1 MVAEKRFSSCSK
13 KDRRARAHDLN
24 VLNGLNYLNVLQQHR
39 GLTMKLDGQVA
50 IVVGSARGIGEA
62 IAHTF
67 AQEGASI
74 VLVDLEKMK
83 PQLDEVA
90 QAINRKGGKAMAFV
104 ADCTDDRQVNQM
116 VDQTVRRLGRI
127 DILINSAGF
136 RGPLVPVQEISEQEW
151 DSVLA
156 VNLKAVFLCCKAV
169 LKVMVKQQSGSIVSI
184 SGTAGK
190 EGMALRG
197 SLCAAKWG
205 LLGLTQTIAKEAGP
219 YGIRANIICPGG
231 MDEPDLRVMYA
242 ERARGL
248 GMEFSDLEKS
258 VLELTPLRKYAKHD
272 EVAKAA
278 LFLASSDSS
287 HTTGESL
294 NVSGGRLMN

>member
-1 MVAEKRFSSCSK
+1 
-13 KDRRARAHDLN
+13 
-24 VLNGLNYLNVLQQHR
+24 
-39 GLTMKLDGQVA
+39 MKLEGQVA
-50 IVVGSARGIGEA
+50 IVVGSARGIGA
-62 IAHTF
+62 TIARTF
-67 AQEGASI
+67 SQEGAAI
-74 VLVDLEKMK
+74 VLVDIEKMK

-90 QAINRKGGKAMAFV
+90 QEISQEGGKAIAIV
-104 ADCTDDRQVNQM
+104 ADCTDDAQVKKM
-116 VDQTVRRLGRI
+116 VDETIRRWRKI
-127 DILINSAGF
+127 DILVNSAGL
-136 RGPLVPVQEISEQEW
+136 RGPLVPVQDITEQEW

-156 VNLKAVFLCCKAV
+156 VNLKSVFLCCKAV
-169 LKVMVKQQSGSIVSI
+169 LKIMMQQKSGSIVSI

-219 YGIRANIICPGG
+219 YGIRANVICPGG
-231 MDEPDLRVMYA
+231 MDEPDLRTMYA
-242 ERARGL
+242 ERAKGL
-248 GMEFSDLEKS
+248 GMEFSELEKS

-294 NVSGGRLMN
+294 NVSGGRLMH

>member
-1 MVAEKRFSSCSK
+1 
-13 KDRRARAHDLN
+13 
-24 VLNGLNYLNVLQQHR
+24 
-39 GLTMKLDGQVA
+39 MKLAGQVA
-50 IVVGSARGIGEA
+50 IVVGGARGIGEA

-67 AQEGASI
+67 AREGANL
-74 VLVDLEKMK
+74 VLVDLENMK
-83 PQLDEVA
+83 PQLDEVV
-90 QAINRKGGKAMAFV
+90 QSITQMGGKAITVV
-104 ADCTDDRQVNQM
+104 ADCTAANQVNQI
-116 VDQTVRRLGRI
+116 VDETMRRWGRI
-127 DILINSAGF
+127 DILVNSAGL
-136 RGPLVPVQEISEQEW
+136 RGPLVPMQDISEQEW

-169 LKVMVKQQSGSIVSI
+169 LKVMMQQKSGSIVSI

-219 YGIRANIICPGG
+219 YGIRANVICPGG
-231 MDEPDLRVMYA
+231 MDEPDLRAMYA
-242 ERARGL
+242 ERAKGL

>member
-1 MVAEKRFSSCSK
+1 
-13 KDRRARAHDLN
+13 
-24 VLNGLNYLNVLQQHR
+24 
-39 GLTMKLDGQVA
+39 MKLEGQVA
-50 IVVGSARGIGEA
+50 IVVGGARGIGEA

-67 AQEGASI
+67 AQEGAGI

-83 PQLDEVA
+83 PQLDAVV
-90 QAINRKGGKAMAFV
+90 QNITDKGGKAMALA
-104 ADCTDDRQVNQM
+104 ADCADDRQVNRM
-116 VDQTVRRLGRI
+116 VDETLRRWSKI
-127 DILINSAGF
+127 DILVNSAGL
-136 RGPLVPVQEISEQEW
+136 RGPLVPVQDITEQEW

-156 VNLKAVFLCCKAV
+156 VNLKAVFLCCRAV

-219 YGIRANIICPGG
+219 HGVRANIICPGG
-231 MDEPDLRVMYA
+231 MDEPDLRAMYA
-242 ERARGL
+242 ERAKGL
-248 GMEFSDLEKS
+248 GMEFSELEKS

-278 LFLASSDSS
+278 LFLASGDSS

>member
-1 MVAEKRFSSCSK
+1 
-13 KDRRARAHDLN
+13 
-24 VLNGLNYLNVLQQHR
+24 
-39 GLTMKLDGQVA
+39 MKLDGQVA
-50 IVVGSARGIGEA
+50 IIVGGARGIGAA
-62 IAHTF
+62 IAGTF
-67 AQEGASI
+67 AREGARI
-74 VLVDLEKMK
+74 TLVDLEKMRTE
-83 PQLDEVA
+83 LDGVA
-90 QAINRKGGKAMAFV
+90 REINQSGGQADAVV
-104 ADCTDDRQVNQM
+104 ADCIDDRQVNRM
-116 VDQTVRRLGRI
+116 VDETVQRWGKI
-127 DILINSAGF
+127 DILVNSAGL
-136 RGPLVPVQEISEQEW
+136 RGPLVPVHEISEQEW
-151 DSVLA
+151 DTVHA
-156 VNLKAVFLCCKAV
+156 VNLKAAFLCCRAV
-169 LKVMVKQQSGSIVSI
+169 LKVMMKQKSGSIVGI

-242 ERARGL
+242 ERAKGL
-248 GMEFSDLEKS
+248 GMEFSQLEKS
-258 VLELTPLRKYAKHD
+258 ILEQTPLRKYAKHD

-294 NVSGGRLMN
+294 NVSGGRLMI

>member
-1 MVAEKRFSSCSK
+1 
-13 KDRRARAHDLN
+13 
-24 VLNGLNYLNVLQQHR
+24 
-39 GLTMKLDGQVA
+39 MKLDGQVA
-50 IVVGSARGIGEA
+50 IVVGSARGIGAA
-62 IAHTF
+62 IAHKF
-67 AQEGASI
+67 SQEGASI
-74 VLVDLEKMK
+74 VVVDIEKMK

-90 QAINRKGGKAMAFV
+90 QEINQKGGKAIAIV
-104 ADCTDDRQVNQM
+104 ADCTDDRQVNKM
-116 VDQTVRRLGRI
+116 VDESLRRWGKI
-127 DILINSAGF
+127 DILINSAGL
-136 RGPLVPVQEISEQEW
+136 RGPLVPVQDITEQEW

-156 VNLKAVFLCCKAV
+156 VNLKAVFLCCRAV
-169 LKVMVKQQSGSIVSI
+169 LKVMMKQKSGSIVSI

-219 YGIRANIICPGG
+219 CGIRANVICPGG

-242 ERARGL
+242 ERAKGL
-248 GMEFSDLEKS
+248 RMEFSQLEKS

>member
-1 MVAEKRFSSCSK
+1 
-13 KDRRARAHDLN
+13 
-24 VLNGLNYLNVLQQHR
+24 
-39 GLTMKLDGQVA
+39 MKLDQQVA
-50 IVVGSARGIGEA
+50 IIVGSARGIGAA

-67 AQEGASI
+67 AAEGARI

-83 PQLDEVA
+83 AELDGVA
-90 QAINRKGGKAMAFV
+90 HAITGKGGEAVATA
-104 ADCTDDRQVNQM
+104 ADCTDSVQVDAM
-116 VDQTVRRLGRI
+116 VNEAVRRFGRI
-127 DILINSAGF
+127 DILVNSAGL
-136 RGPLVPVQEISEQEW
+136 RGPLVPVQDISEEEW
-151 DSVLA
+151 DAVHA

-169 LKVMVKQQSGSIVSI
+169 LKVMLQQKSGSIVSI

-205 LLGLTQTIAKEAGP
+205 LVGLTQTIAKEAGP
-219 YGIRANIICPGG
+219 YGIRANVICPGG

-242 ERARGL
+242 ERAKGL
-248 GMEFSDLEKS
+248 GMKFSELEKS
-258 VLELTPLRKYAKHD
+258 VLEATPLRKYASHD

-294 NVSGGRLMN
+294 NVSGGRLMS

>member
-1 MVAEKRFSSCSK
+1 
-13 KDRRARAHDLN
+13 
-24 VLNGLNYLNVLQQHR
+24 
-39 GLTMKLDGQVA
+39 MKLAGQVA
-50 IVVGSARGIGEA
+50 IVVGAARGIGAA
-62 IAHTF
+62 IASNF
-67 AQEGASI
+67 SREGASL
-74 VLVDLEKMK
+74 VLVDLATMK
-83 PQLDEVA
+83 PRMEELA
-90 QAINRKGGKAMAFV
+90 QEINKNAGKAITLV
-104 ADCTDDRQVNQM
+104 ADCTVDGQVSRM
-116 VDQTVRRLGRI
+116 VDDTVRRFGKV
-127 DILINSAGF
+127 DILINSAGL
-136 RGPLVPVQEISEQEW
+136 RGPLVPVEEITEQEW

-169 LKVMVKQQSGSIVSI
+169 LKVMMKQKSGSIVSI

-219 YGIRANIICPGG
+219 HGIRANIICPGG
-231 MDEPDLRVMYA
+231 MDEPDLRAMYA
-242 ERARGL
+242 ERAKGL
-248 GMEFSDLEKS
+248 GMEFSQLEKQ
-258 VLELTPLRKYAKHD
+258 VLELTPLRKYATHD

-287 HTTGESL
+287 HTTGEAL

>member
-1 MVAEKRFSSCSK
+1 MA
-13 KDRRARAHDLN
+13 
-24 VLNGLNYLNVLQQHR
+24 
-39 GLTMKLDGQVA
+39 MKLDGQTA
-50 IVVGSARGIGEA
+50 IVVGGARGIGAE
-62 IAHTF
+62 IARTF
-67 AQEGASI
+67 SREGASI
-74 VLVDLEKMK
+74 TLVDLEKMK
-83 PQLDEVA
+83 PELDHLVQEIT
-90 QAINRKGGKAMAFV
+90 QQGGKAAAIT
-104 ADCTDDRQVNQM
+104 ADCTDERQVNGM
-116 VDQTVRRLGRI
+116 ADETVRRWGKI
-127 DILINSAGF
+127 DILVNSAGL
-136 RGPLVPVQEISEQEW
+136 RGPLVPIQEISEAEW
-151 DSVLA
+151 DTVLA

-169 LKVMVKQQSGSIVSI
+169 LKIMLTQKSGSIVSI

-219 YGIRANIICPGG
+219 YGIRANVICPGG

-242 ERARGL
+242 ERAKGL
-248 GMEFSDLEKS
+248 GMEFSQLEKS

-294 NVSGGRLMN
+294 NVSGGRLMS

>member
-1 MVAEKRFSSCSK
+1 
-13 KDRRARAHDLN
+13 
-24 VLNGLNYLNVLQQHR
+24 
-39 GLTMKLDGQVA
+39 MKLAGQVA
-50 IVVGSARGIGEA
+50 IVVGSARGIGAA

-67 AQEGASI
+67 AGEGASV
-74 VLVDLEKMK
+74 VLVDLKPMK
-83 PQLDEVA
+83 AQLDAVA
-90 QAINRKGGKAMAFV
+90 REITQNDGKAVAVV
-104 ADCTDDRQVNQM
+104 ADCTDDRQVNSM
-116 VDQTVRRLGRI
+116 VDGTVGRWGKV
-127 DILINSAGF
+127 DILVNSAGL
-136 RGPLVPVQEISEQEW
+136 RGPLVPVQDITEQEW
-151 DSVLA
+151 DTVLA

-169 LKVMVKQQSGSIVSI
+169 LKQMIKQKSGSIVSI

-219 YGIRANIICPGG
+219 HGIRANVICPGG
-231 MDEPDLRVMYA
+231 MDEPDLREMYA
-242 ERARGL
+242 ERAKGL

-258 VLELTPLRKYAKHD
+258 VLDLTPLRKYAKHD

>member
-1 MVAEKRFSSCSK
+1 
-13 KDRRARAHDLN
+13 
-24 VLNGLNYLNVLQQHR
+24 
-39 GLTMKLDGQVA
+39 MKLEGQVA

-67 AQEGASI
+67 AQEGASL

-83 PQLDEVA
+83 AQLDGVA
-90 QAINRKGGKAMAFV
+90 QEIARKGGRAIAVV
-104 ADCTDDRQVNQM
+104 ADCTEDRQVNQM
-116 VDQTVRRLGRI
+116 VDETVRRLGKI
-127 DILINSAGF
+127 DILINSAGL

-169 LKVMVKQQSGSIVSI
+169 LKVMMKQRSGSIVSI

-219 YGIRANIICPGG
+219 YGIRANVICPGG

-258 VLELTPLRKYAKHD
+258 VLEMTPLRKYAKHD

>member
-1 MVAEKRFSSCSK
+1 
-13 KDRRARAHDLN
+13 
-24 VLNGLNYLNVLQQHR
+24 
-39 GLTMKLDGQVA
+39 MKLDGQVA
-50 IVVGSARGIGEA
+50 IVTGSARGIGAA
-62 IAHTF
+62 IARTF
-67 AQEGASI
+67 SKEGASI
-74 VLVDLEKMK
+74 VLVDIEKMK
-83 PQLDEVA
+83 SQLDEVA
-90 QAINRKGGKAMAFV
+90 QEINRKGGKAIGIV
-104 ADCTDDRQVNQM
+104 ADCTSVIQVSHM
-116 VDQTVRRLGRI
+116 VDETLRRWGKI
-127 DILINSAGF
+127 DILVNSAGL
-136 RGPLVPVQEISEQEW
+136 RGPLVPVQEITEQEW

-169 LKVMVKQQSGSIVSI
+169 LKQMIKQKSGSIVSI

-219 YGIRANIICPGG
+219 YGIRANVICPGG
-231 MDEPDLRVMYA
+231 MDEPDLRMMYA
-242 ERARGL
+242 ERAKGL
-248 GMEFSDLEKS
+248 GMEFSELEKS
-258 VLELTPLRKYAKHD
+258 VLEQTPLRKYASHD

-287 HTTGESL
+287 HTTGEAL